1 MHGRIRGVIA
11 LLGIGALLVSDVT
24 TVRAGSAPFRVGVA
38 TNYPPITFSE
48 KGAPAGVE
56 ADLARQME
64 QQSDLKF
71 VLIPMEFSALLP
83 ALQKGQIDIVMAGMS
98 ITPEREALVS
108 FTQPYLRVGQMALIR
123 ERDLP
128 SLGGPRRIRQA
139 GRRVGVV
146 YGTTGHAYVTRDLP
160 EARVI
165 PFESTPQG
173 VGALERGEIDYF
185 VHDAPTIWHFG
196 ADPATQGKGLM
207 GLYEPLTDEP
217 LAWAVRKDDTSLRDR
232 LNAEFDRMRR
242 SGTLGATLDKWMP
255 IRVEVGSGS
264 GAK

>member
-1 MHGRIRGVIA
+1 LIT
-11 LLGIGALLVSDVT
+11 LLGIGALLI
-24 TVRAGSAPFRVGVA
+24 GSAVIAQAGTAPLKVGVA
-38 TNYPPITFSE
+38 TNYPPITFSQ
-48 KGAPAGVE
+48 KGVPAGVE

-71 VLIPMEFSALLP
+71 VLIPMEFATLLP
-83 ALQKGQIDIVMAGMS
+83 ALQKGQIDVIMAGMS
-98 ITPEREALVS
+98 ITPDREALVS

-128 SLGGPRRIRQA
+128 SLGGPRRIEQA

-146 YGTTGHAYVTRDLP
+146 FGTTGHAYAVKSLP

-173 VGALERGEIDYF
+173 VAALERGEIDYF
-185 VHDAPTIWHFG
+185 VHDAPTVWHFG
-196 ADPATQGKGLM
+196 ADPTMQGKGLM
-207 GLYEPLTDEP
+207 GLYDPLTDEP
-217 LAWAVRKDDTSLRDR
+217 LAWAVRKEDTSLRDR

-242 SGTLGATLDKWMP
+242 NGTLSAILDKWMP
-255 IRVEVGSGS
+255 VRVEVGSGPA
-264 GAK
+264 AK